1 MTGARTRRARIIR
14 PVVGVLAVVL
24 LAGCG
29 LSAERK
35 PSVIASKDLPA
46 ELLDPNASTST
57 TLGRSP
63 TTASVVVYFL
73 VQQDTATHLV
83 GVLREVKDA
92 SRPRDRL
99 VALLV
104 PPTPEE
110 QAKGLLTSIPAA
122 TVLLDTKLTDGEL
135 VINLSRSLF
144 DIQGQELRNAFAQ
157 LVWTATEIPGVARV
171 RFLVAGAEYRVP
183 DENGIE
189 QPGAVTR
196 TNYLTLAPAPATTTT
211 TTVPGATTVPV
222 ATTR

>member
-1 MTGARTRRARIIR
+1 M
-14 PVVGVLAVVL
+14 VLAL

-35 PSVIASKDLPA
+35 PSVIAAKDLPA
-46 ELLDPNASTST
+46 DLLDPNASTST
-57 TLGRSP
+57 TLKQSP
-63 TTASVVVYFL
+63 TTASVLVYFL
-73 VQQDTATHLV
+73 VQAGTTTRLAAVH
-83 GVLREVKDA
+83 REVKDA
-92 SRPRDRL
+92 RRPRDRL
-99 VALLV
+99 MALLV
-104 PPTPEE
+104 PPTTEE
-110 QAKGLLTSIPAA
+110 QGHGLLTSIPAA
-122 TVLLDTKLTDGEL
+122 TVLLDSKLTDGEL

-196 TNYLTLAPAPATTTT
+196 ANYLTLAPAPRRPDDPHDRRRPT
-211 TTVPGATTVPV
+211 G
-222 ATTR
+222 